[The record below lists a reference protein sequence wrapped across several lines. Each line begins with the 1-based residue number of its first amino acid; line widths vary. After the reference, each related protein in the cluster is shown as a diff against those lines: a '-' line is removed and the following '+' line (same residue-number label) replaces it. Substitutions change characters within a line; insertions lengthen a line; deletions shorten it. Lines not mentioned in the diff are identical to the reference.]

1 MKNTITSKLTL
12 VLFTH
17 VFSRNHYVFIFCG
30 RSLDSVISRSSNLH
44 QSKVY
49 VSSGLFEIVIQTN
62 HISLWTLKGCSE
74 TYHDRTF
81 ESKSI
86 KEALPLKKH

>member
-17 VFSRNHYVFIFCG
+17 VFSRNYYVFMFCS
-30 RSLDSVISRSSNLH
+30 RSLDSVTSRSSDLH

-49 VSSGLFEIVIQTN
+49 VSSGLFEFVIQTN
-62 HISLWTLKGCSE
+62 HIPLWTLKGE